1 MDTPNKTTF
10 EAGAIFYTEKEGQF
24 SFFKLIKHDE
34 EFKTY
39 HVKVYSPVDT
49 LPKKEDL
56 DKLEIM
62 AYHAPIDKDGFEN
75 PQLFSASTI
84 EDNDLIGYL
93 EYIKQTGNI
102 DEVVQYA
109 SKYYEE
115 AYQLNTQKE
124 QAQAILKYSKAIEL
138 IPNFFEAIDN
148 RAFCK
153 MDLGLWA
160 AAIEDFNLSLK
171 INPDSFL
178 AIFSIGECYFKTA
191 EYEKAKNY
199 FEQAAVIDPN
209 HELPKQFLA
218 KTIEQMAE

>member
-1 MDTPNKTTF
+1 MDTPNNTIF
-10 EAGAIFYTEKEGQF
+10 EAGAIFYTEKEGKF
-24 SFFKLIKHDE
+24 SLFKLIKHDE

-39 HVKVYSPVDT
+39 HVKVYTPVDT
-49 LPKKEDL
+49 LPQKEDW
-56 DKLEIM
+56 DKLEVI
-62 AYHAPIDKDGFEN
+62 AYHASINQNGFED
-75 PQLFSASTI
+75 PQLLGSSTI
-84 EDNDLIGYL
+84 EDDDLVGYL

-102 DEVVQYA
+102 DEVIQYA

-124 QAQAILKYSKAIEL
+124 QEQVILKYTKVIEL

-153 MDLGLWA
+153 MDLGHWDT
-160 AAIEDFNLSLK
+160 AIEDFNLSLK

-178 AIFSIGECYFKTA
+178 TIFSIGECYFEVA
-191 EYEKAKNY
+191 EYAKAKEC
-199 FEQAAVIDPN
+199 FEQAALIDPN

-218 KTIEQMAE
+218 KTIEQMGK